1 MPAPFRND
9 VKIVLDRLD
18 TDRTAL
24 ANRLGLAVGALRAW
38 EARGAPAYGRLA
50 LAALATG
57 LDPDEVFQGEL
68 VEPTHEAGGSQS
80 TRGDENESEI

>member
-68 VEPTHEAGGSQS
+68 IEPTHEGGCSQFARDDDNGS
-80 TRGDENESEI
+80 DN

>member
-1 MPAPFRND
+1 MPDPFRND

-24 ANRLGLAVGALRAW
+24 ANRLGLAIGALRAW

-57 LDPDEVFQGEL
+57 LDPDKVFQGEL
-68 VEPTHEAGGSQS
+68 IEPMHESRCSQS
-80 TRGDENESEI
+80 TRGDENGSEI